1 MDFRRSFAVMALV
14 AMTAGCATTIAP
26 TYNSQKPDI
35 MRIGGDRPT
44 DPAPVVENT
53 GSFCVQTTDTWHED
67 GETPD
72 GQTLWAKD
80 TVRKVVP
87 CK

>member
-1 MDFRRSFAVMALV
+1 MNFCRCFTVITLA
-14 AMTAGCATTIAP
+14 AMTVGCATTIAP
-26 TYNSQKPDI
+26 TYESQKPDI
-35 MRIGGDRPT
+35 MRIGGERPT
-44 DPAPVVENT
+44 NPPPVVENT
-53 GSFCVQTTDTWHED
+53 GSFCIETTDSWHED